1 MSAALVQK
9 RGLPPW
15 PEIPAVYGW
24 LALDGRGNWLL
35 RDAYDSMRF
44 QRVSSPAFNRYIASG
59 YVSDAQG
66 RWYFQNGP
74 QRVYVRLH
82 RTPLV
87 FRFEDEGWRDHCGQP
102 AGRIT
107 AAWLDE
113 AGAVVLRGVRGA
125 GVVDD
130 RDLRFLADMLINA
143 GGGAVGLDSHGGGL
157 LLRCKIHDKGQAEFL
172 PLRPLR
178 ESSFERTLGFVADPV
193 RDPISR

>member
-1 MSAALVQK
+1 M
-9 RGLPPW
+9 RGLPRW
-15 PEIPAVYGW
+15 PEVPAVYGW

-35 RDAYDSMRF
+35 RDAYDTTRF
-44 QRVSSPAFNRYIASG
+44 QRVSNPAFNRYIASG
-59 YVSDAQG
+59 YASDTQG

-87 FRFEDEGWRDHCGQP
+87 FRFEDGGWRDHCGQP

-113 AGAVVLRGVRGA
+113 AGAVILRGERGA

-130 RDLRFLADMLINA
+130 RDLRFLVDRLINT
-143 GGGAVGLDSHGGGL
+143 GEGAVRLDSHGGEL
-157 LLRCKIHDKGQAEFL
+157 LLRCKINEDGQAEFL
-172 PLRPLR
+172 PVRPLQ
-178 ESSFERTLGFVADPV
+178 ESSLERTLGFVADPV
-193 RDPISR
+193 QDPIPR